1 MTWSDTTSLS
11 SFVLM
16 DVLVSTDL
24 SETLQL
30 VLLLYPSV
38 IDSDQSRVSGGCPEI
53 CCVVTKK
60 VYVLF
65 IITEKARTKEEM
77 SVYVCLFSS
86 E

>member
-38 IDSDQSRVSGGCPEI
+38 IDSDQSRESGGH
-53 CCVVTKK
+53 VTSIMWT
-60 VYVLF
+60 YTY
-65 IITEKARTKEEM
+65 IHR
-77 SVYVCLFSS
+77 Y
-86 E
+86 